1 MVGSVDLTADK
12 EVANCSRFHL
22 RSDEC
27 HWSHLN
33 CDFTVRQHLQIET
46 DGLKLR
52 LKIVTV
58 APQDLS
64 YLQSVILKLNQ
75 VDSWSCAHPN

>member
-1 MVGSVDLTADK
+1 MAGSVDLTADK
-12 EVANCSRFHL
+12 EAANRSGFHL

-27 HWSHLN
+27 HRSHLN

-46 DGLKLR
+46 VRLKLCQ
-52 LKIVTV
+52 KIVTV
-58 APQDLS
+58 APQDSS